1 MAASHTAREAKCLLT
16 YSHFFCRRKHGRMGS
31 FLVLRCATWGEG
43 WFSPWERGDL
53 CKVNLFLLS
62 SSKHLISETFAP
74 TVYWLWDFHKCSVI
88 HERISKSVFLEW
100 WEQGGN
106 GRKVLFC
113 SLEDITL
120 YGPFL
125 DLGEVTRVCSVCENP
140 SNVYLWFVHLSS
152 LSHIWIKSTFILFP
166 IVKVKAHSTWCSM
179 PRLSHEGHCQP
190 LISQLKF
197 IYWSVLL

>member
-1 MAASHTAREAKCLLT
+1 
-16 YSHFFCRRKHGRMGS
+16 MGS
-31 FLVLRCATWGEG
+31 FSVLRCATLGEG

-53 CKVNLFLLS
+53 CKVNLLLLS
-62 SSKHLISETFAP
+62 SSKHLISESFAP
-74 TVYWLWDFHKCSVI
+74 TVCWLWDFHKCSVI
-88 HERISKSVFLEW
+88 HERMSKS
-100 WEQGGN
+100 GG
-106 GRKVLFC
+106 GGWGGMVGK
-113 SLEDITL
+113 SYSTL

-152 LSHIWIKSTFILFP
+152 LSHIWIKSTFISFP